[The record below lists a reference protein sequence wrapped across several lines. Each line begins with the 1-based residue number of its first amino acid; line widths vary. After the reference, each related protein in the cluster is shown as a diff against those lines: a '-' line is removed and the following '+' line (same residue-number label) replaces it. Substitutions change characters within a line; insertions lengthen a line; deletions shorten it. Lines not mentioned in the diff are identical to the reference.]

1 VQGFV
6 LFERYKDIF
15 VLFERYKDIFV
26 LFERYKDIFVLFER
40 YKDIFVLLERFYS
53 IRAVQVLFYSSGT
66 GFILLEQ
73 DYIKLHFC
81 SIRTVLYKTAIK
93 ITALQKRK
101 KLDQRWQAPIHSKS
115 VLSSNF
121 VKIYLSKSTLRIKIR
136 RTVKKL
142 ETILVLE
149 GKKSKEERKR
159 TKMSLHR
166 LNRTKPGTA

>member
-1 VQGFV
+1 M
-6 LFERYKDIF
+6 
-15 VLFERYKDIFV
+15 
-26 LFERYKDIFVLFER
+26 
-40 YKDIFVLLERFYS
+40 
-53 IRAVQVLFYSSGT
+53 
-66 GFILLEQ
+66 
-73 DYIKLHFC
+73 
-81 SIRTVLYKTAIK
+81 
-93 ITALQKRK
+93 
-101 KLDQRWQAPIHSKS
+101 QAPIHSKS
-115 VLSSNF
+115 VLSSNS